1 MASVAL
7 VGRLLLSLA
16 VVLGLMWLIARRMRR
31 SGGRTKNGKL
41 IEVLSRQQLTKASS
55 VAVIRILDQ
64 ALIVGVTD
72 GQVAVL
78 GQSDLGAVREALD
91 VEPARPAGPARTANR
106 TAGRTAAVPA
116 ARTTSAAR
124 RQAALAGLDAAPR
137 AGALSG
143 SALSLSTWRQT
154 VDTLRDLTVRRT

>member
-31 SGGRTKNGKL
+31 SGGRAKNGKL

-78 GQSDLGAVREALD
+78 GESDLSAVQQALAA
-91 VEPARPAGPARTANR
+91 EPARPVRTA
-106 TAGRTAAVPA
+106 T
-116 ARTTSAAR
+116 RTTGRATAEPRVRATGAAR
-124 RQAALAGLDAAPR
+124 RQPALAGLDAGQRP
-137 AGALSG
+137 GGLSG

>member
-31 SGGRTKNGKL
+31 SGGRAKNGKL
-41 IEVLSRQQLTKASS
+41 IEVLSRQQLTKTSS

-78 GQSDLGAVREALD
+78 GESDLSAVQQALA
-91 VEPARPAGPARTANR
+91 VEPARPVRPVRPVRTAS
-106 TAGRTAAVPA
+106 RTAAEPR
-116 ARTTSAAR
+116 ARATGTTR
-124 RQAALAGLDAAPR
+124 RQPVLAGLDAGQRP
-137 AGALSG
+137 GGLSG

>member
-31 SGGRTKNGKL
+31 SGGRAKNGKL

-64 ALIVGVTD
+64 ALIVGVSD

-78 GQSDLGAVREALD
+78 GQSDLDAVQEVLD
-91 VEPARPAGPARTANR
+91 AEPARPARPVRTTARV
-106 TAGRTAAVPA
+106 AGRTAPA
-116 ARTTSAAR
+116 PPARTSGAAR
-124 RQAALAGLDAAPR
+124 RQAALAGLETDPR
-137 AGALSG
+137 SGRLSG
-143 SALSLSTWRQT
+143 SALSLSTWRQS
-154 VDTLRDLTVRRT
+154 VDALRDLTVRRT

>member
-31 SGGRTKNGKL
+31 SGGRAKNGKL

-78 GQSDLGAVREALD
+78 GESDLSAVQQALAA
-91 VEPARPAGPARTANR
+91 EPARPVRPARTAS
-106 TAGRTAAVPA
+106 RTAAEPRVRA
-116 ARTTSAAR
+116 TGAAR
-124 RQAALAGLDAAPR
+124 RQPALAGLDAGQRP
-137 AGALSG
+137 GGLSG